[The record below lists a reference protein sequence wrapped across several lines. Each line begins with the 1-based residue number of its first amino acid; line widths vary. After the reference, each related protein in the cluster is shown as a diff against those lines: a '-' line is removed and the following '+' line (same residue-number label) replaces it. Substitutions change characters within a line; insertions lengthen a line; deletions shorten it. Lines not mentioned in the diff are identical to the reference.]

1 MSLGKAELHTRVFGV
16 ACHICVEDIDNQGN
30 ALISLAQAEL
40 QRLEQ
45 KFSAFHS
52 SSVIGQIN
60 RRAGSSE
67 YVPLD
72 SESRSLFEFVNALW
86 HQSNHQFDPSTAV
99 LENCY
104 ANHAPVK
111 NSKSLLAE
119 RLPLVGWSKLEL
131 NTDGALLQN
140 KGMLV
145 NLDSCVRPYAVDSIR
160 RIFLK
165 QGVGGALIS
174 LKDDIA
180 TIGKQPD
187 GANWLVGVK
196 YPKGS
201 GVAITRLK
209 LNDSGYA
216 IRGNFEHC
224 LKITGERF
232 GNSLSPVDGHPT
244 LGLLSVG
251 VMADTCL
258 EACGAASVAQV
269 KTEQAALKWLEK
281 LGYPW
286 IAIDRQ
292 LQCHGLLA
300 SSQTS

>member
-1 MSLGKAELHTRVFGV
+1 MSLVKAELHTRVFGV
-16 ACHICVEDIDNQGN
+16 ACHIYVEDIDNQGG
-30 ALISLAQAEL
+30 ALTSLAQAEL

-52 SSVIGQIN
+52 SSVVCQIN

-67 YVPLD
+67 YIPLD

-99 LENCY
+99 LQNCY

-111 NSKSLLAE
+111 KLKSVLAE

-131 NTDGALLQN
+131 DASGVRLQN

-160 RIFLK
+160 RTFIK
-165 QGVGGALIS
+165 QGVASALIS

-196 YPKGS
+196 YPKGA

-209 LNDSGYA
+209 LNNSGYA
-216 IRGNFEHC
+216 IRGDFENC

-232 GNSLSPVDGHPT
+232 GNSLSPVDGHPI

-269 KTEQAALKWLEK
+269 KTEQAALKWLKK

-292 LQCHGLLA
+292 LHCHGLL
-300 SSQTS
+300 SSGPTS